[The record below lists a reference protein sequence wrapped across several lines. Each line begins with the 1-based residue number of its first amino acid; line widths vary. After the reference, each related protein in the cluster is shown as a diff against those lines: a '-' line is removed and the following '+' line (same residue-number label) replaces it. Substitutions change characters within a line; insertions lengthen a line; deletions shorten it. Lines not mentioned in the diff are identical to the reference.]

1 MSQCYAA
8 GTSAPHHAVN
18 PNRFGIVHGDDDV
31 EAVAASRPAGG
42 HIVVFGFQGVGR
54 RIVRQLTTSG
64 RRVVV
69 VDPYADAAQQVDLQR
84 WGASYLA
91 GYGDSQ
97 DTLAAAGVA
106 DALAVLCVTDDDVRN
121 IRLALLARDVSADI
135 RIVVRM
141 ANASVGS
148 ALTGVAQPGAVLDV
162 AALASASFVEAAVS
176 RTTHAISIDGQRFV
190 MATQASPRDGA
201 IAAIWGGLSPVA
213 VRRGPNA
220 LAESVRSAA
229 HDVRAGDLVTLI
241 GTDEDYRRAG
251 IEPEVEH
258 AQAIAPNLRRRL
270 REGIAAMSDAVDR
283 PFRIAFGVL
292 LALSA
297 ISVAVLMLA
306 YREPDGTS
314 MSGLDAVYFTAETI
328 ATVGFGDFY
337 FRDQPSLLRLWAVVL
352 ILMGAAL
359 VAVATA
365 LLTNALVTRRLEQS
379 LGRQR
384 LTGLKD
390 HIVVIGLGR
399 VGSAV
404 AMDLRRA
411 GYEVAIIDGGDGQR
425 FIPQMREAGIPVL
438 IGDATLPE
446 TQESA
451 GIHRAAGVAVLT
463 SDDLVNIETGLAVR
477 GVMGDR
483 PVPIALRVFS
493 RNLAR
498 LVGAGS
504 MRACRG
510 PSPSSPRR
518 GSSARRWGST
528 CSGRSTSARP
538 CSSPHGWMS
547 ARTVRSRGWPCSTSR
562 GGRAS
567 SRSGRPARL
576 SVSSI
581 RRGPTRPCAQATAS
595 TSSVS
600 TTISSDSSSGPR
612 CRSWS
617 VTGGR
622 RLDPPI
628 RVIPA

>member
-1 MSQCYAA
+1 MRQCYAA
-8 GTSAPHHAVN
+8 GPSAPHHAVN

-31 EAVAASRPAGG
+31 DEATASRAGGG

-176 RTTHAISIDGQRFV
+176 RTTHAITIDGQRFV

-220 LAESVRSAA
+220 LAEPVRSAA
-229 HDVRAGDLVTLI
+229 HDVRSGDLVTLI

-297 ISVAVLMLA
+297 ISVAVLMAA

-314 MSGLDAVYFTAETI
+314 MSALDAVYFTAETI

-359 VAVATA
+359 VAIATA

-411 GYEVAIIDGGDGQR
+411 GYEVAIIDGGAGQR

-446 TQESA
+446 TQEAA
-451 GIHRAAGVAVLT
+451 GIHRASGVAVLT

-498 LVGAGS
+498 LVGAELDAGLPRS
-504 MRACRG
+504 IAELASPWFVGAALGIDVLGTFYVGPTLLIAARLDVREDGPLEGMAVLDIEERARVV
-510 PSPSSPRR
+510 
-518 GSSARRWGST
+518 AI
-528 CSGRSTSARP
+528 RP
-538 CSSPHGWMS
+538 AGTAVGLEHPPNPDS
-547 ARTVRSRGWPCSTSR
+547 TVRAGDSVYVIGEYDDLL
-562 GGRAS
+562 GLLQRA
-567 SRSGRPARL
+567 
-576 SVSSI
+576 
-581 RRGPTRPCAQATAS
+581 
-595 TSSVS
+595 
-600 TTISSDSSSGPR
+600 
-612 CRSWS
+612 
-617 VTGGR
+617 
-622 RLDPPI
+622 
-628 RVIPA
+628 

>member
-1 MSQCYAA
+1 
-8 GTSAPHHAVN
+8 VD
-18 PNRFGIVHGDDDV
+18 GDGGR
-31 EAVAASRPAGG
+31 AASSPFAGG

-64 RRVVV
+64 IQVVV
-69 VDPYADAAQQVDLQR
+69 VDPHADAAQQVDLQR

-121 IRLALLARDVSADI
+121 IRLALLARDVSPDI

-148 ALTGVAQPGAVLDV
+148 ALKGVASPGAVLDV
-162 AALASASFVEAAVS
+162 AALASPSFVEAAVN
-176 RTTHAISIDGQRFV
+176 RTTHAITIAGQRFV
-190 MATQASPRDGA
+190 MATLPSPREGSIADVWDGLA
-201 IAAIWGGLSPVA
+201 PVA
-213 VRRGPNA
+213 VRGAVASPA
-220 LAESVRSAA
+220 QPVHSGDHLV
-229 HDVRAGDLVTLI
+229 HAGDLVTLI
-241 GTDEDYRRAG
+241 GTEEDYRHAG
-251 IEPEVEH
+251 IEPEAEH
-258 AQAIAPNLRRRL
+258 AQAIGPNLRRRV
-270 REGIAAMSDAVDR
+270 REGIAAISDAVDR

-292 LALSA
+292 LGLSA
-297 ISVAVLMLA
+297 VSIGVLMAA
-306 YREPDGTS
+306 YQEPDGTP
-314 MSGLDAVYFTAETI
+314 MSLLDALYFTAETI

-337 FRDQPSLLRLWAVVL
+337 FRDQPALLRLWAVVL
-352 ILMGAAL
+352 IIMGAAL
-359 VAVATA
+359 VAIATA

-390 HIVVIGLGR
+390 HIVVVGLGR

-404 AMDLRRA
+404 AIGLRQA
-411 GYEVAIIDGGDGQR
+411 GYEVAIIDGGEGQR

-446 TQESA
+446 TQEAA

-498 LVGAGS
+498 LVGAELDAGLPRS
-504 MRACRG
+504 IAELASPWFVGAAVGIDVLGTFYVG
-510 PSPSSPRR
+510 PTLLI
-518 GSSARRWGST
+518 A
-528 CSGRSTSARP
+528 
-538 CSSPHGWMS
+538 
-547 ARTVRSRGWPCSTSR
+547 
-562 GGRAS
+562 
-567 SRSGRPARL
+567 ARL
-576 SVSSI
+576 DVVAGGPLEGMSVREIEARARVVVITRAGESS
-581 RRGPTRPCAQATAS
+581 GLERPQAAS
-595 TSSVS
+595 TVGAGDSVYV
-600 TTISSDSSSGPR
+600 IGQYDDLLG
-612 CRSWS
+612 
-617 VTGGR
+617 
-622 RLDPPI
+622 LLQ
-628 RVIPA
+628 RV

>member
-1 MSQCYAA
+1 MD
-8 GTSAPHHAVN
+8 
-18 PNRFGIVHGDDDV
+18 GDDGQ
-31 EAVAASRPAGG
+31 AAPPAGG

-69 VDPYADAAQQVDLQR
+69 VDPHADAAQQVDLQR
-84 WGASYLA
+84 WGAAYLA

-97 DTLAAAGVA
+97 DTLAAAGVV

-121 IRLALLARDVSADI
+121 IRLALLARDASADV

-148 ALTGVAQPGAVLDV
+148 ALQGVARPGAVLDV
-162 AALASASFVEAAVS
+162 AALASASFVEAAVT
-176 RTTHAISIDGQRFV
+176 RTTHAITIAGQRFV
-190 MATQASPRDGA
+190 MATRPSPREGT
-201 IAAIWGGLSPVA
+201 IAEIWAGLAPVA
-213 VRRGPNA
+213 VRTTPGSP
-220 LAESVRSAA
+220 AEPVHSGERRVQP
-229 HDVRAGDLVTLI
+229 GDLVTII
-241 GTDEDYRRAG
+241 GTDDDYRRAG
-251 IEPEVEH
+251 VDPELEH
-258 AQAIAPNLRRRL
+258 AQAIGPNLRRRA

-297 ISVAVLMLA
+297 VSIAVLMAA
-306 YREPDGTS
+306 YREPDGTG
-314 MSGLDAVYFTAETI
+314 MSLLDALYFTAETI

-337 FRDQPSLLRLWAVVL
+337 FRDQSGLLRLWAVLL

-359 VAVATA
+359 VAIATA

-390 HIVVIGLGR
+390 HIVVVGLGR

-404 AMDLRRA
+404 AIDLRRA
-411 GYEVAIIDGGDGQR
+411 GYEVAIIDGGEGQR

-446 TQESA
+446 TQEAA

-463 SDDLVNIETGLAVR
+463 SDDLVNIETGLSVR

-483 PVPIALRVFS
+483 PVPIVLRVFS

-498 LVGAGS
+498 LVGAELDAGLARS
-504 MRACRG
+504 IAELASPWFVGAALGIDVLGTFYVG
-510 PSPSSPRR
+510 PTLLI
-518 GSSARRWGST
+518 A
-528 CSGRSTSARP
+528 
-538 CSSPHGWMS
+538 
-547 ARTVRSRGWPCSTSR
+547 
-562 GGRAS
+562 
-567 SRSGRPARL
+567 ARL
-576 SVSSI
+576 DVVADGPLDGLTVGAIESRVRVVAITRAATGAGLEHPAAADATMNAGDSVYVI
-581 RRGPTRPCAQATAS
+581 GQYDDLLGLLLRP
-595 TSSVS
+595 
-600 TTISSDSSSGPR
+600 
-612 CRSWS
+612 
-617 VTGGR
+617 
-622 RLDPPI
+622 
-628 RVIPA
+628 